1 MKLIISETQVQ
12 DATIPVRWCLDRNEL
27 EKLKEQE
34 VKNPSLLL
42 VVTTPSGNEWTEVD
56 RYLIPL
62 DQMLAYVQF
71 HKPGKNRILAAVV
84 WRLDGDVSKLK
95 ELFFERSSYHRY
107 EKNVLTYN
115 GKSFQRDNCQW
126 EFIGGETELEVVVPK
141 ELFAKEP
148 PAWEKWWVNKFFETK
163 PRDQCQYRRRR
174 MIAYT
179 IQPPIVFLVVIFV
192 SICRILAAGALLFLG
207 KRKVDLRPIIHPF
220 LYHNSD
226 VWQHTTASVFL
237 RDAKGKRH
245 HWLVTFFSPPVFLAF
260 LATLVVVKLIFP
272 SLPLMQWWHYLIS
285 SLVAMVG
292 IVAIVYAL
300 FTVFFIPYS
309 LFRLTFPVKIK
320 KSWVEEWGEW
330 IERQINRQMEKRYAE
345 EDAKKE
351 EKRRLAEEEK
361 SRLRAELEQLL
372 VCNGEFVPKLSA
384 LPRKKRT
391 VYLRFQD
398 LKVKVCKPF
407 AL

>member
-226 VWQHTTASVFL
+226 VWRCTAASVFL
-237 RDAKGKRH
+237 RDAEGKRR
-245 HWLVTFFSPPVFLAF
+245 HWLVTFFSPPVFPAF
-260 LATLVVVKLIFP
+260 VATLVGVKFIFP
-272 SLPLMQWWHYLIS
+272 SLPLMQWWHYLIG
-285 SLVAMVG
+285 SLATMVG
-292 IVAIVYAL
+292 IAVVVYTLFAII
-300 FTVFFIPYS
+300 FILHS
-309 LFRLTFPVKIK
+309 LFRLIFPVKIK

-330 IERQINRQMEKRYAE
+330 IERQMEKRYAE
-345 EDAKKE
+345 EA
-351 EKRRLAEEEK
+351 EKRRLAEVKK
-361 SRLRAELEQLL
+361 SQLQAELEQLL
-372 VCNGEFVPKLSA
+372 ICNGEFTPSLRA
-384 LPRKKRT
+384 LPKKKQT

-398 LKVKVCKPF
+398 LKAKVCKPY
-407 AL
+407 AQ